1 MEEDIFLENP
11 YYDSYP
17 LNASEV
23 SNNEVLN
30 AVTVETNILGF
41 SPLNQIQELTRLKIL
56 TKHWTENFLI
66 IVRIHYFFFF
76 FFDTFNISIIF
87 SR

>member
-11 YYDSYP
+11 YYSSYP
-17 LNASEV
+17 LNLSEV

-41 SPLNQIQELTRLKIL
+41 SPLNQIQESTRLKIL
-56 TKHWTENFLI
+56 PIKKALN
-66 IVRIHYFFFF
+66 
-76 FFDTFNISIIF
+76 
-87 SR
+87 